1 MKPIALTL
9 TMACLLGAAN
19 HALADNHALI
29 MTIDYA
35 GTPNALPGIEQDAQA
50 AIRIAKSMG
59 IPEGNIHQFHNQQLT
74 LSGMSA
80 AIRQFTNTIQKSDK
94 VFLYYSG
101 HGGQHMGTGGKCT
114 ESLVTND
121 FQHFDDAKLRDSLE
135 ALATKASQV
144 VMFNDSCFSGGAAT
158 KDISP
163 NAEAWVPKVYQ
174 RDGYICGQAINKDLG
189 FRRLGVVAR
198 KNPPQIFYLAA
209 SADDEVANA
218 GPAGSLATQAWVA
231 CLLDNQADK
240 DGNGVVDGKELAS
253 CSQTFIAQHT
263 KRRQTITFNGNDGL
277 PMSFLGG
284 DAAQSPTPVTN
295 PAGTLESLRKA
306 ADPAIKVRLKI
317 NTPTLKINRDYLDF
331 SVTTQQ
337 SGYLYLLHVA
347 SDGTFY
353 VLLPNTLDAD
363 NRIDPGTYRFPRE
376 RWAIQ
381 AQGPNAGTGYLMA
394 YLSETPKNFDKVL
407 VTKDIFAEGKADSG
421 TTQILGKVALTGRFG
436 ASKVA
441 AIREVK

>member
-29 MTIDYA
+29 MTINYA
-35 GTPNALPGIEQDAQA
+35 GTPKALPGIEQDAQA

-59 IPEGNIHQFHNQQLT
+59 IPEGNIRKFSNQQLT

-80 AIRQFTNTIQKSDK
+80 AIRQFTNTIQNGDK

-101 HGGQHMGTGGKCT
+101 HGGQYVGTGGKCT
-114 ESLVTND
+114 ESLITND
-121 FQHFDDAKLRDSLE
+121 FQHFDNAKLKTALE
-135 ALATKASQV
+135 ALAAKASQV

-158 KDISP
+158 RDISP

-174 RDGYICGQAINKDLG
+174 GDGYTCGQAINKDLG

-209 SADDEVANA
+209 SADNEVANA
-218 GPAGSLATQAWVA
+218 GPAGSLATLAWVD
-231 CLLDNQADK
+231 CLGGNQADK
-240 DGNGVVDGKELAS
+240 DDNGIVDGKELVS

-263 KRRQTITFNGNDGL
+263 QRRQTITFNGNDGL

-284 DAAQSPTPVTN
+284 DATQSPTPVTN
-295 PAGTLESLRKA
+295 PAGTLESLRKV
-306 ADPAIKVRLKI
+306 ADPAIQVGLKI

-331 SVTTQQ
+331 SVTTHQ
-337 SGYLYLLHVA
+337 SGYLYLLHIA

-353 VLLPNTLDAD
+353 LLFP
-363 NRIDPGTYRFPRE
+363 NRIDTNNRIESGTHRFPRQQ
-376 RWAIQ
+376 WAIQ
-381 AQGPNAGTGYLMA
+381 ALGPNAGTGYLMA
-394 YLSETPKNFDKVL
+394 YLSETPKSFDKVL
-407 VTKDIFAEGKADSG
+407 VTKDIFAEGEADFG
-421 TTQILGKVALTGRFG
+421 TTRKLGVVALTGRFG